1 MCILNKDDP
10 KYAELA
16 ALCAARVVTYGIEN
30 EADYRAIHIQM
41 NNEAS
46 HFDLVYQGKSYP
58 VMTNLVATYNIYN
71 LLAAIAALHETGIE
85 LEKIIA
91 ACCQIPQVQ
100 GRLEQIKEGQD
111 FNVIVDF
118 AHTPDGLQKVME
130 FGRSITKEDGNL
142 IAVFGSAGKR
152 DVAKRKVFGELAD
165 KYCDFIILTEDDP
178 RDEDPKEIA
187 AQIKEGIQE
196 TTNIFI
202 EDRYEAIRQAVES
215 AKTGDT
221 ILLLG
226 KGDEVFIYREN
237 GRAPWVGDHMAVR
250 ECIHKYRGQ

>member
-1 MCILNKDDP
+1 MRF
-10 KYAELA
+10 Y
-16 ALCAARVVTYGIEN
+16 
-30 EADYRAIHIQM
+30 
-41 NNEAS
+41 
-46 HFDLVYQGKSYP
+46 HFD
-58 VMTNLVATYNIYN
+58 
-71 LLAAIAALHETGIE
+71 
-85 LEKIIA
+85 
-91 ACCQIPQVQ
+91 
-100 GRLEQIKEGQD
+100 RR
-111 FNVIVDF
+111 
-118 AHTPDGLQKVME
+118 
-130 FGRSITKEDGNL
+130 RS
-142 IAVFGSAGKR
+142 
-152 DVAKRKVFGELAD
+152 
-165 KYCDFIILTEDDP
+165 